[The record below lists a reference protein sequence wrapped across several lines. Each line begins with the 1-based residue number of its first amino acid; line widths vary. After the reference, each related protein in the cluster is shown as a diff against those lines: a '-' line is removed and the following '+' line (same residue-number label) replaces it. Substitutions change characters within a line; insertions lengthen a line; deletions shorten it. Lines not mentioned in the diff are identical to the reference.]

1 MASPSSKDNE
11 REETHH
17 FLDQQPGQLD
27 HHQRQEASA
36 VAAAP
41 SSSLLQQW
49 TDLVACPPDWL
60 LPSSCSG
67 CLSQVD
73 ERGGRNVDGAV
84 NYETLAQ
91 LSHVGDTNLLDDNS
105 DESTVE
111 SSHWSDRHKS
121 PEETTS
127 IPKNHNDGIEISSGE
142 DRPAP
147 HLALNMAMSQSAEA
161 PSSCLKN
168 RSGTP
173 RHSHRKRIDDLIE
186 KIQSTPTPFTVRNQV
201 LAVHGQFRTAHRN
214 ASSSDDDISQSS
226 ATSNVQVVQPLSST
240 LSSPIIARSVVS
252 SPSESE
258 SRHSSLALQ
267 SPQVRAT
274 LTRHRRTKS
283 LPAPPNSPQHISP
296 RSVLDDSAYFESA
309 LHHSK
314 KSNLNQPRS
323 PKPHDTSGVCLEGIS
338 FADGAGFFS
347 AAIDLDWCCY
357 QKSDERVANHNNIRS
372 EEGGSSTNIKSSEG
386 CGGYKDYG
394 GESHPCTNN
403 SKCQGC
409 IFRRGMHRDNQH
421 EDEEEREDRYY
432 DSDPGHHFAIG
443 PTSNTCH
450 LLFTFEQEATQVS
463 ANKEAAVICRRAKHR
478 SRRRKH
484 QSQPKRGSTDSLD
497 SSQDSSAYAARHQVM
512 HESEPE
518 KNLRQQ
524 DDQQAYLYG
533 FLSRNHDVG
542 ADALQTGFCSTNVT
556 DVRNYVQVNNSAVT
570 SPLLLS
576 YYRITFVSHN
586 PAMKQAALN
595 SRWRLLW
602 HVKNTTKLCDVWIER
617 AYRYNSTEIVE
628 PKLMWREL
636 SQPKLREQRLLGGT
650 TTHPYRV
657 SLFALRRIL
666 TVANGSSVGESAQH
680 SQKQLS
686 GAVTNP
692 NSLFLIRSSLRE
704 DYMFEASCAEERDHI
719 VHLLKLAT
727 ARLVSHA
734 VSENGDLMIKE
745 YFNEGYL
752 LEGHDHRNGGGNHST
767 WRRLNEPTSN
777 KKGP

>member
-1 MASPSSKDNE
+1 MAKNNE
-11 REETHH
+11 SEETHH
-17 FLDQQPGQLD
+17 FHDQQPGQLD
-27 HHQRQEASA
+27 QHQRPEAAA

-73 ERGGRNVDGAV
+73 ERGGRSA
-84 NYETLAQ
+84 AQ
-91 LSHVGDTNLLDDNS
+91 LSHVGVTNLLDDNS
-105 DESTVE
+105 DESTVQ
-111 SSHWSDRHKS
+111 SSHWSDRHGS

-127 IPKNHNDGIEISSGE
+127 IPKNHSDGIEISSGE

-147 HLALNMAMSQSAEA
+147 HLALNMAVSQSAEA
-161 PSSCLKN
+161 PSPCLKN
-168 RSGTP
+168 RSGIP
-173 RHSHRKRIDDLIE
+173 RHFHRKRIDDLIE
-186 KIQSTPTPFTVRNQV
+186 KIQSTPTSFTVRDQV
-201 LAVHGQFRTAHRN
+201 LAVHGQLRQVAAAAHRN
-214 ASSSDDDISQSS
+214 ASSSDDDVSQSS

-240 LSSPIIARSVVS
+240 LSSPIFARSIVS

-267 SPQVRAT
+267 LSPQVRAT
-274 LTRHRRTKS
+274 ITRHRRTKS
-283 LPAPPNSPQHISP
+283 LPAPPYSPQHISP

-314 KSNLNQPRS
+314 KSNLNQPLS
-323 PKPHDTSGVCLEGIS
+323 PKSHDTSGVCLEGIS
-338 FADGAGFFS
+338 FADGADGAGFFS
-347 AAIDLDWCCY
+347 AGVDLDWCCY
-357 QKSDERVANHNNIRS
+357 HESDESVANHNNIRS
-372 EEGGSSTNIKSSEG
+372 EDGGSSTNIKSSEG
-386 CGGYKDYG
+386 CGGYNDYG
-394 GESHPCTNN
+394 GESHQCTNN

-409 IFRRGMHRDNQH
+409 IFRRGMHVDNQH
-421 EDEEEREDRYY
+421 EDEEELEDSYY
-432 DSDPGHHFAIG
+432 SDPGHHFAIG
-443 PTSNTCH
+443 PTPNTC
-450 LLFTFEQEATQVS
+450 LYTLEQEAMQVS
-463 ANKEAAVICRRAKHR
+463 ASKEAAAICRRAKHR
-478 SRRRKH
+478 SRSRKR
-484 QSQPKRGSTDSLD
+484 QSQSKLGSPESLD
-497 SSQDSSAYAARHQVM
+497 SGQDSSAYAAQHQVM

-524 DDQQAYLYG
+524 DDQQAYLHNY
-533 FLSRNHDVG
+533 LSRNHDVG
-542 ADALQTGFCSTNVT
+542 VDALQTGFCSTNVM
-556 DVRNYVQVNNSAVT
+556 DVRNYVQVHKSAVT

-576 YYRITFVSHN
+576 YCRLTFVSHN
-586 PAMKQAALN
+586 PIMKQAALN

-650 TTHPYRV
+650 TIHPYRV

-666 TVANGSSVGESAQH
+666 PVSNGSRVGEIVQH
-680 SQKQLS
+680 SQKQVSLV
-686 GAVTNP
+686 AVTNP

-734 VSENGDLMIKE
+734 VTGNGDLMIKE
-745 YFNEGYL
+745 YFNEGYF
-752 LEGHDHRNGGGNHST
+752 LEPPLFSGS
-767 WRRLNEPTSN
+767 
-777 KKGP
+777 